1 MVIMLLP
8 PPLARIQPSCCH
20 HSCKLVGQH
29 ARVLPMTLICT
40 CTSAVRMSSSV
51 TLPDRASMG
60 PLPLQLKKAQH
71 MPPLRPR
78 L

>member
-1 MVIMLLP
+1 MVIMLS
-8 PPLARIQPSCCH
+8 PLARIQPSCCH

-40 CTSAVRMSSSV
+40 CTLAMRMSSSV
-51 TLPDRASMG
+51 TLPDQASMG
-60 PLPLQLKKAQH
+60 PLPMQLKKAQH
-71 MPPLRPR
+71 MQPLRPR